1 MLEQFLEYIRYEKNY
16 SSHTILSYQNDIEQF
31 SDFLQKDLHNIR
43 LENAEMDD
51 IRLWIMSLM
60 KNNRYSTVSVNRKLS
75 AIKSFYRFLLKK
87 NIIKAN
93 PAYGLITPKNSSHIP
108 NFFTE
113 KEMNSPAVKE
123 PVHNETEFETE
134 RNNLIIEML
143 YQTGMRRAEIIQL
156 KLSSFDFSRKTI
168 KVFGKRKKERF
179 IPFGDSLQKQI
190 MEYLKIKN
198 RDVERLN
205 DCFFVLKNG
214 KPVYDKALY
223 LIVTAR
229 MGQVSTLRKHS
240 PHVLRHTFATT
251 LLNNGA
257 ELNAVKE
264 LLGHSSLATTQVY
277 THSSFEELQKI
288 YKKTFKR

>member
-1 MLEQFLEYIRYEKNY
+1 MLKRFLEYIRYEKNY
-16 SSHTILSYQNDIEQF
+16 SSHTVLSYQNDIEQF
-31 SDFLQKDLHNIR
+31 SIFLQKDLRNIQ
-43 LENAEMDD
+43 LEDAEMDD
-51 IRLWIMSLM
+51 IRLWIIYLM
-60 KNNRYSTVSVNRKLS
+60 ENNRYSTASVNRKLS
-75 AIKSFYRFLLKK
+75 SIRSFYKFLLKN
-87 NIIKAN
+87 NIIKKN
-93 PAYGLITPKNSSHIP
+93 PAYGLIVPRNASYIP

-113 KEMNSPAVKE
+113 KEMNSPAIKE
-123 PVHNETEFETE
+123 TTHNETEFETE

-143 YQTGMRRAEIIQL
+143 YQTGMRRAEITQL

-168 KVFGKRKKERF
+168 KVFGKRKKERLV
-179 IPFGDSLQKQI
+179 PFGEPLQKQI
-190 MEYLKIKN
+190 VEYLKIKN

-205 DCFFVLKNG
+205 DYFFVLKNG

-223 LIVTAR
+223 LVVVARTA
-229 MGQVSTLRKHS
+229 QISSLSKHS
-240 PHVLRHTFATT
+240 PHVLRHTFATA

-257 ELNAVKE
+257 ELNTVKE